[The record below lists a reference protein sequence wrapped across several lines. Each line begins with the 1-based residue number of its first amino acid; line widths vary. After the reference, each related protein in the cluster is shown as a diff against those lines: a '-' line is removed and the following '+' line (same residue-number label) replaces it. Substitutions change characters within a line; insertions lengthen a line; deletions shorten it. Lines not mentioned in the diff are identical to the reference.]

1 MGTEYWLVDKGTKTF
16 YDLGKGPWGWSGDDF
31 IFALSDVDL
40 LKEALCGVWSET
52 RRFNTAPML
61 PDDYEY
67 LWWLAEDLHRCFGSS
82 SEEDMTIVS
91 DGGDELTIMR
101 SKGYRGLGSRY
112 LHRSTDEEREK
123 EMLFLNRHFD
133 VDGKVTKYYDPEDL
147 KSYPGWDDW

>member
-1 MGTEYWLVDKGTKTF
+1 MGVEYWLVDKGTKTF

-31 IFALSDVDL
+31 IFALSDVGL

-82 SEEDMTIVS
+82 REEDMTIVS
-91 DGGDELTIMR
+91 DGGDEMAIIR

-112 LHRSTDEEREK
+112 LRRPTDEEREK

-133 VDGKVTKYYDPEDL
+133 DNGKVTKYYDPEDL